1 MCTRAPCATLGDHAP
16 LGERTPVCTRAP
28 CAAQGTHASVQGSR
42 TVAAATDLNAS
53 NLHPLAKHVVH
64 QDTITRPSE
73 KVHKLDGL
81 LRSALHLSTSAP
93 FAIPMHL
100 STSAP
105 FADRRKLIV
114 AEEYDPNALAA
125 EAHNLHKAS
134 SQAVIR
140 SLETALA
147 IRVAGSAH
155 EVLECLLRFLGRPK
169 QQCLH
174 PARHTFHK

>member
-1 MCTRAPCATLGDHAP
+1 
-16 LGERTPVCTRAP
+16 
-28 CAAQGTHASVQGSR
+28 VQGSR

-81 LRSALHLSTSAP
+81 LRSAL
-93 FAIPMHL
+93 HL

-155 EVLECLLRFLGRPK
+155 EVPECLLRFLGRPK

-174 PARHTFHK
+174 PERHTFHK